1 MRYHSY
7 MAPLL
12 LTIAV
17 IAVIMLVMA
26 VGVIIGRRPLRGSC
40 GGAEGIVGPHGEV
53 IVCSNCGC
61 GLAEMRKDDEPPVED
76 AA

>member
-1 MRYHSY
+1 
-7 MAPLL
+7 MAPVL

-17 IAVIMLVMA
+17 IAVIMLAMA

-40 GGAEGIVGPHGEV
+40 GGAEGIVGPDGEV

-61 GLAEMRKDDEPPVED
+61 GLADMRDDDELPVED